1 MARSSCYMVVDEIKI
16 VLLAWYLVGLTS
28 ILLMSV
34 SWMYISFISPPC
46 LIYSVYISI
55 SLCKPSSL
63 VYRWVPSISC
73 IIISKL
79 GHRGHTPVWCPW
91 RVGSHAEVIIWTWGK
106 GLIVQ
111 RVLIHHYRRSSVL
124 RLPGIFFWPLA
135 SSDHTTDDQDGQ
147 NHEDGSSCDWSNDHS
162 LILFLRLFTG
172 V

>member
-1 MARSSCYMVVDEIKI
+1 MLHGSWWNRNCS
-16 VLLAWYLVGLTS
+16 VGL
-28 ILLMSV
+28 MSHRLDLHPSDV
-34 SWMYISFISPPC
+34 GFMNVHTQGTFISPPC